1 MSLCQLREP
10 CDREN
15 RKENTVKA
23 QFAYCLRA
31 LAALVVVALVLA
43 ACGGTSGTTSTS
55 GATSASGGK
64 LAPGAN
70 FKLGVSLTFNN
81 TDFWTNYIS
90 YETKFASQYNATLI
104 GPLVADNDAAKQIT
118 DIHTLIQ
125 EGAQALIVNP
135 VDSAAIA
142 PALDYA
148 ASKNVPVVS
157 VDVAPSAG
165 KVFMIVRADNVL
177 YGQNSCKFIATH
189 ATGTSGH
196 IAILEGDLASLNGKD
211 RTDGCNQVI
220 KSSYPNFKTTE
231 YATKWDTPTAV
242 SDAKTALSTYPD
254 LKGIYVEWGAPED
267 GILAA
272 EQAAGKFTPVGSSSH
287 IVLVGNDGVPHEH
300 ALIRANQLDAT
311 ISQPANSYAQYAVFY
326 ARAALEGKT
335 YSAGQTTDH
344 NSTFVNLQG
353 NLEDA
358 LPAPVVDKTNVNDP
372 NLWGNS
378 KSGS

>member
-1 MSLCQLREP
+1 MSLSI
-10 CDREN
+10 
-15 RKENTVKA
+15 
-23 QFAYCLRA
+23 FS
-31 LAALVVVALVLA
+31 LAASKKEIAMSRPFARVLTFMISVTLILPLLA
-43 ACGGTSGTTSTS
+43 ACGQGQASTPSSSSTGSTT
-55 GATSASGGK
+55 
-64 LAPGAN
+64 LAPGAS

-90 YETKFASQYNATLI
+90 YETKFAAQYNATLI
-104 GPLVADNDAAKQIT
+104 GPLVANNDAAQQIT

-148 ASKNVPVVS
+148 ASKNIPVVS
-157 VDVAPSAG
+157 VDVAPSSG
-165 KVFMIVRADNVL
+165 HVFMIVRADNVA
-177 YGQNSCKFIATH
+177 YGMNSCKFIASH
-189 ATGTSGH
+189 ATASSGH
-196 IAILEGDLASLNGKD
+196 IAILEGDLASVNGKD

-220 KSSYPNFKTTE
+220 SSSYPNFKTVE

-242 SDAKTALSTYPD
+242 NDAKTALSTYPD
-254 LKGIYVEWGAPED
+254 LRGIYVEWSAPED

-272 EQAAGKFTPVGSSSH
+272 EQAAGKFTKVGSSSH
-287 IVLVGNDGVPHEH
+287 IVLIGNDGTPHEH
-300 ALIRANQLDAT
+300 ALIRAGQLDAS
-311 ISQPANSYAQYAVFY
+311 ISQPANSYAQYAIFY

-335 YSAGQTTDH
+335 YSVGQTTDH
-344 NSTFVNLQG
+344 NSTIVNLLG

-358 LPAPVVDKTNVNDP
+358 LPAPVVDSSNVNDP
-372 NLWGNS
+372 NLWGNA

>member
-1 MSLCQLREP
+1 MKSKFSIR
-10 CDREN
+10 
-15 RKENTVKA
+15 
-23 QFAYCLRA
+23 LRA
-31 LAALVVVALVLA
+31 LGALVIIVAILA
-43 ACGGTSGTTSTS
+43 ACGSTSSTSTS
-55 GATSASGGK
+55 GTSPTSGGT

-90 YETKFASQYNATLI
+90 YEKTFAAKYNASLI
-104 GPLVADNDAAKQIT
+104 GPLVANNDAAQQNT

-148 ASKNVPVVS
+148 ASKNIPVIS
-157 VDVAPSAG
+157 VDVAPSTG

-220 KSSYPNFKTTE
+220 QSNYPNFKTVE

-242 SDAKTALSTYPD
+242 NDAKTALSTYPD
-254 LKGIYVEWGAPED
+254 LRGIYVEWGAPED

-272 EQAAGKFTPVGSSSH
+272 EKAAGKFTPVGSSSH
-287 IVLVGNDGVPHEH
+287 IVLIGNDGVPHEH
-300 ALIRANQLDAT
+300 ALIRASQLDAT

-335 YSAGQTTDH
+335 YSASQTTDH
-344 NSTFVNLQG
+344 NSTIVSLQG

-378 KSGS
+378 KSGY

>member
-1 MSLCQLREP
+1 MKAKIA
-10 CDREN
+10 N
-15 RKENTVKA
+15 R
-23 QFAYCLRA
+23 LRA
-31 LAALVVVALVLA
+31 LGVLVIIAALLA
-43 ACGGTSGTTSTS
+43 ACGGSTSGTTSTS
-55 GATSASGGK
+55 SNASTSGGK
-64 LAPGAN
+64 LAPGAG

-104 GPLVADNDAAKQIT
+104 GPLVANNDAAKQIT

-142 PALDYA
+142 PALDFA

-157 VDVAPSAG
+157 VDVAPSTG
-165 KVFMIVRADNVL
+165 HVFMTVRADNVM

-189 ATGTSGH
+189 ASSTTGH
-196 IAILEGDLASLNGKD
+196 IAILEGDLASVNGKD

-220 KSSYPNFKTTE
+220 KASYPNLQVVE

-242 SDAKTALSTYPD
+242 NDAKTALSTYSD
-254 LKGIYVEWGAPED
+254 LRGIYVEWSAPED

-272 EQAAGKFTPVGSSSH
+272 EKAAGKASPVGGSSH
-287 IVLVGNDGVPHEH
+287 IVMIGNDGTPHEH
-300 ALIRANQLDAT
+300 ALIRANQLDAS
-311 ISQPANSYAQYAVFY
+311 ISQPANSYAQYAIFY

-335 YSAGQTTDH
+335 FSVGQSTDH
-344 NSTFVNLQG
+344 NSKIVDLLG
-353 NLEDA
+353 NPEDA
-358 LPAPVVDKTNVNDP
+358 LPAPVVDKTNVDDP
-372 NLWGNS
+372 NLWGNA
-378 KSGS
+378 KSSS

>member
-1 MSLCQLREP
+1 MNITIAR
-10 CDREN
+10 
-15 RKENTVKA
+15 
-23 QFAYCLRA
+23 YLRA
-31 LAALVVVALVLA
+31 WGMLIAVALILGACGSAPSTSSSSGPLAAN
-43 ACGGTSGTTSTS
+43 
-55 GATSASGGK
+55 AS
-64 LAPGAN
+64 

-104 GPLVADNDAAKQIT
+104 GPLVANNDAAKQIT

-148 ASKNVPVVS
+148 ASQHVPVVS
-157 VDVAPSAG
+157 VDVAPSSG

-177 YGQNSCKFIATH
+177 YGQNSCKYIASH
-189 ATGTSGH
+189 ASGSSGH

-211 RTDGCNQVI
+211 RSDGCTQVI
-220 KSSYPNFKTTE
+220 QQNYPNLKVVD

-242 SDAKTALSTYPD
+242 NDAKTALSTYSD
-254 LKGIYVEWGAPED
+254 LRGIYVEWGAPED

-272 EQAAGKFTPVGSSSH
+272 EQAAGKFTKVGSYSH
-287 IVLVGNDGVPHEH
+287 IVLGGNDGVPHEH

-344 NSTFVNLQG
+344 NSTLVSLQG